1 MWSSIKSALFVDGE
15 ATPEAS
21 KVSAPVQGVQPTA
34 GGAMNAQPVPVV
46 SDNSFIEAL
55 RKAVKTRPTAFTSLL
70 AAADKLA
77 NIIPDPNT
85 RLKAAYATVSG
96 EGRGLKEVVG
106 AIEVHIADL
115 EGQKL
120 QFMSALEAQ
129 RTAAL
134 GTLESEMN
142 SIGPANQ
149 SAAQQIQSMTQQ
161 IQQLQELIAR
171 NTNREAEL
179 KGKIT
184 AEQARFTV
192 SQQQFESALVL
203 VKTELESQR
212 SAITSTL
219 TSN

>member
-1 MWSSIKSALFVDGE
+1 MWSSIKNAIFVDE
-15 ATPEAS
+15 VAKPQQQVAAAPAQTAQHAQ
-21 KVSAPVQGVQPTA
+21 VSAGSAPQAMQPA
-34 GGAMNAQPVPVV
+34 
-46 SDNSFIEAL
+46 DNTFIEAL
-55 RKAVKTRPTAFTSLL
+55 RKAVKGRATAFTSLL

-96 EGRGLKEVVG
+96 EGRGLKEVIG
-106 AIEVHIADL
+106 AIDIHVADL

-120 QFMSALEAQ
+120 QFMSAVDNQ
-129 RTAAL
+129 RNAAI
-134 GTLESEMN
+134 GSLESELN

-149 SAAQQIQSMTQQ
+149 SAAQQIQAMTQQ
-161 IQQLQELIAR
+161 IQQLQELISK
-171 NTNREAEL
+171 NTVRETEI
-179 KGKIT
+179 KGKIA

-203 VKTELESQR
+203 VKNELESQR
-212 SAITSTL
+212 AAIMSTL